1 MSEKQG
7 LLFIVS
13 GPSGCG
19 KDTVLQR
26 LMERHEDVRVSVSAT
41 TRAPREGEVDG
52 QDYVFLTK
60 ETFLGMV
67 EKGEILEYAEYN
79 GCYYGSIRKNVDAL
93 RAQGKNVV
101 LKIEVQGAAQIRAR
115 GEFVTS
121 VFILPPSMQELERRL
136 RKRGTDEEEAI
147 YNRLAI
153 ASREVR
159 GAIDYDYLVVN
170 DDVDA
175 AAEDIARIICAQ
187 QFHRENM
194 KRKIKEVLSKC

>member
-1 MSEKQG
+1 MERQG
-7 LLFIVS
+7 ILAVVS
-13 GPSGCG
+13 GFSGAG
-19 KDTVLQR
+19 KGT
-26 LMERHEDVRVSVSAT
+26 LMKELLRRYDNYALSISAT
-41 TRAPREGEVDG
+41 TRSPREGEVDG

-60 ETFLGMV
+60 QTFLGMV

-147 YNRLAI
+147 HNRLTI
-153 ASREVR
+153 ASREVK

>member
-1 MSEKQG
+1 MSEKRGQ
-7 LLFIVS
+7 LFIVS

-26 LMERHEDVRVSVSAT
+26 LMERHEDIRVSVSAT

-52 QDYVFLTK
+52 KDYVFLTK
-60 ETFLGMV
+60 ETFLSMV
-67 EKGEILEYAEYN
+67 DRGEILEYAEYN

-93 RAQGKNVV
+93 RSAGKNVV

-136 RKRGTDEEEAI
+136 RKRGTDQEDAI
-147 YNRLAI
+147 LRRLAI
-153 ASREVR
+153 AEKELK
-159 GAIDYDYLVVN
+159 GAIDYDYMVVN
-170 DDVDA
+170 DDVDEA
-175 AAEDIARIICAQ
+175 AADLAQIIYAQ

-194 KRKIKEVLSKC
+194 KKKMKEVLSKC